1 MRIFSSQMENS
12 LFQLRRV
19 ADIYDRWS
27 KSTAAAVQSAWE
39 EIPADWKRIVSE
51 TPTPPS
57 SRFFHPL
64 EQKTKTKTLIFS
76 FFIITSILW
85 CGARVP
91 VGRYFTGWTD
101 TAEAKMSGSITW
113 RKLSSWKGGIHFEK
127 DETEAEQKYL
137 LAFLLLIIGQGC
149 ARCYDRRL
157 PKHRKQKQKKRER
170 IVISKSNTHKKATTR
185 VVTSW
190 LMDRPTNT
198 WRSPKQQKKK
208 QQLRLFSYS
217 GDFVIAGARENRAS
231 MWRRPS
237 WWIFFVKF
245 TIGWSIR
252 IHLKEK
258 KRASLLSP
266 GFCR

>member
-19 ADIYDRWS
+19 ADIYDRW
-27 KSTAAAVQSAWE
+27 STAAAVQSAWE

-157 PKHRKQKQKKRER
+157 PKHRKQKPGENSHIEIKHTQKGDY
-170 IVISKSNTHKKATTR
+170 
-185 VVTSW
+185 TSRNK
-190 LMDRPTNT
+190 LVDGSTNQHLT
-198 WRSPKQQKKK
+198 
-208 QQLRLFSYS
+208 
-217 GDFVIAGARENRAS
+217 IA
-231 MWRRPS
+231 
-237 WWIFFVKF
+237 
-245 TIGWSIR
+245 
-252 IHLKEK
+252 
-258 KRASLLSP
+258 
-266 GFCR
+266 